1 MINVCRQ
8 AAREN
13 STATSICR
21 STFCMTSRW
30 TEVEGVGGGWGHH
43 MQEHFTLLCQ
53 SVNYYSFHTRKS
65 SSFYGNDFFLK
76 LCTSELLFIY
86 LFSEHVHDSAS
97 EHVEVIANS
106 KSVSHMWTGELWR
119 PERLQKSRPLLTF
132 HPRTLAPKRQ
142 Q

>member
-1 MINVCRQ
+1 MEAGGITCRNILPSSANQ
-8 AAREN
+8 LIIIPFIQGKALL
-13 STATSICR
+13 
-21 STFCMTSRW
+21 
-30 TEVEGVGGGWGHH
+30 
-43 MQEHFTLLCQ
+43 FT
-53 SVNYYSFHTRKS
+53 
-65 SSFYGNDFFLK
+65 GILK